1 MEEEYE
7 EEQEFQDAQ
16 SDLQPDRVA
25 RPVTVTKPPRRKSS
39 SGHKKREKREVQYS
53 SPGNPLSR
61 KAHHY
66 KEHRR
71 ISRGSVSSDSST
83 NGTQFTTRAPAN
95 MPKTK
100 KKTGNKPAP
109 KAAAQPP
116 ASDEESPRAQ
126 RQKRRQKNTDN
137 LPSTKKQKQQEQEDD
152 DGSDVDY
159 TSDEEEEQVV
169 LSKKELEELL
179 KNQAMVTNFIKAQE
193 KTQQARVKS
202 GRAKVTSEVLGSY
215 NPQTMTQEQREIQ
228 KHFKRYVFRL
238 ANTYEF
244 IYRAISTME

>member
-1 MEEEYE
+1 
-7 EEQEFQDAQ
+7 
-16 SDLQPDRVA
+16 
-25 RPVTVTKPPRRKSS
+25 
-39 SGHKKREKREVQYS
+39 
-53 SPGNPLSR
+53 
-61 KAHHY
+61 
-66 KEHRR
+66 
-71 ISRGSVSSDSST
+71 
-83 NGTQFTTRAPAN
+83 

-100 KKTGNKPAP
+100 KKPGNKPAP

-116 ASDEESPRAQ
+116 ADDEESPRAQ

-169 LSKKELEELL
+169 LSKKELEELM
-179 KNQAMVTNFIKAQE
+179 KSQAMVTNFIKAQE

-215 NPQTMTQEQREIQ
+215 NPKTMTQEQREIQ

-238 ANTYEF
+238 VKFLTPNTKKNAAKAVYLALNGDYFTKATSVDEERK
-244 IYRAISTME
+244 Y